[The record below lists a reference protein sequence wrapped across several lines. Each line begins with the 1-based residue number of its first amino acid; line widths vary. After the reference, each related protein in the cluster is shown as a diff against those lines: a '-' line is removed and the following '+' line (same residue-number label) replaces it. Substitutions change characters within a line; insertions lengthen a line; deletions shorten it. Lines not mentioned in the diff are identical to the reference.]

1 MKLKELLKGLEVK
14 LVQGSKDQEISGIA
28 YNSKKAEKG
37 SLFVCLKGY
46 RLDGHTFISE
56 ATERGAVALLVEGG
70 RMDRGDIT
78 YVVVPDTRR
87 ALARISDNFY
97 GHPSGKIKVIGVT
110 GTNGKTTTT
119 YLTESIL
126 KAAGYK
132 VGLMGTINYR
142 WAERILPAG
151 NTTPQSL
158 DLERMLSE
166 MVKAKCSYAVLE
178 VSSHSLDQHRVD
190 FIEFDVAIFTNLSLD
205 HLDYHGSFSH
215 YLKAK
220 SKLFQQMKD
229 EGVKKEEKTSL
240 INIDD
245 RYRRRLLKV
254 APGRVLT
261 YGIRR
266 RADIRAS
273 RIGSSLSGLSF
284 QAETPDG
291 SFPVK
296 MKLVGTIN
304 VYNALAAIGAGISQG
319 IKLDCI
325 KEGLETAQGI
335 PGRLELIDCGQDF
348 TVIVDYA
355 HTPGA
360 LENLL
365 RLAKSMAKG
374 MVRGNIITVFGCGGD
389 RDRRKRPLM
398 GKISSRYSH
407 LSILTTDN
415 PRSEE
420 PGEII
425 SEIRRGFGR
434 TVKQYWP
441 KAGRRNYLIIEER
454 FQAIKQALDRA
465 GQDDVVII
473 AGKGHETY
481 QVLKNT
487 VVAFDD
493 RDVVRKILTGR

>member
-1 MKLKELLKGLEVK
+1 MKLKELLKNLEIK
-14 LVQGSKDQEISGIA
+14 SIHGSNDREISSIA
-28 YNSKKAEKG
+28 YDSRKAEKG
-37 SLFVCLKGY
+37 SLFTCLKGY
-46 RLDGHTFISE
+46 RLDGHAFISE
-56 ATERGAVALLVEGG
+56 AIERGAVALLVEGG

-78 YVVVPDTRR
+78 YVVVQDTRL

-97 GHPSGKIKVIGVT
+97 GHPSGRIKVIGVT

-126 KAAGYK
+126 KTAGDK
-132 VGLMGTINYR
+132 VGLVGTINYR
-142 WAERILPAG
+142 WGERILPAG

-158 DLERMLSE
+158 DLQRMLSE
-166 MVKAKCSYAVLE
+166 MVKAGCSYAVLE

-190 FIEFDVAIFTNLSLD
+190 FIEFDVAAFTNLSLD

-220 SKLFQQMKD
+220 SKLFQQLKD

-245 RYRRRLLKV
+245 RYRRHLLKV
-254 APGRVLT
+254 AGGKVLT

-273 RIGSSLSGLSF
+273 RISSHLSGLSF

-291 SFPVK
+291 AFPVK
-296 MKLVGTIN
+296 MKLIGTVN
-304 VYNALAAIGAGISQG
+304 VYNALAAIGVGISQG

-325 KEGLETAQGI
+325 KEGLETAQGV
-335 PGRLELIDCGQDF
+335 PGRFEFIDCGQDF

-355 HTPGA
+355 HTPSA
-360 LENLL
+360 LEDLL
-365 RLAKSMAKG
+365 MLAKSMANG
-374 MVRGNIITVFGCGGD
+374 MARGRVITVFGCGGD
-389 RDRRKRPLM
+389 RDKRKRPLM

-407 LSILTTDN
+407 LSILSSDN

-420 PGEII
+420 PGMII

-434 TVKQYWP
+434 
-441 KAGRRNYLIIEER
+441 RRNYLVVEDR
-454 FQAIKQALDRA
+454 FQAIKEALARA
-465 GQDDVVII
+465 RKDDVVII
-473 AGKGHETY
+473 AGKGHESY
-481 QVLKNT
+481 QVLKDT

-493 RDVVRKILTGR
+493 REVVRKILAGS